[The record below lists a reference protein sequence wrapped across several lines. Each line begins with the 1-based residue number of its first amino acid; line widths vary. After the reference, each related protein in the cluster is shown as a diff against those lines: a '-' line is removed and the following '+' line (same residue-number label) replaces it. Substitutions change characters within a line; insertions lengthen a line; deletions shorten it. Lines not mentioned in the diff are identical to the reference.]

1 MTVSPKHAP
10 EAPRQPTKAGLLRRA
25 LLAPELS
32 FLMEAHN
39 GLSAKIVEEAG
50 FRGIWASGLSIS
62 AALGVRDNNEAS
74 WTQVLEI
81 LEFMSDATTIPILVD
96 GDTGYGNFNNVRR
109 LVTKLCQRGIAGV
122 CIEDKLFPKTN
133 SFLGEGQPLADID
146 EFCGKI
152 KAGKDSQLDPDFC
165 VIARIEA
172 FIAGWGLDEALRRA
186 EAYHR
191 AGADALLIHSK
202 KKTPDEIFSF
212 MKEWGDTCPIVIVP
226 TMYYSTPT
234 EQFEKRN
241 ISTVIWA
248 NHNLRAAISGMR
260 SISKQI
266 YESKSLVNVED
277 SIAPVKDVFALS
289 GQTELA
295 EAERRYL
302 PQKGKN
308 ARAIILA
315 ATRGESLGPLT
326 EDRPK
331 CMIDIRGKSLLR
343 TMLATIHESGIRNVT
358 VVSGYCE
365 ETIDVPM
372 IDLRPN
378 ADFATTGEVASLTCA
393 SDQLEDGPKCMIDI
407 RGKSLLRTMLA
418 TIHESGIRNVTVVS
432 GYCEEAINVPMIDLC
447 TNTDFA
453 TTGEVASLACAS
465 DPLGDGPCLISYGDI
480 LYRSY
485 ILDQLQE
492 SDADITVVADAL
504 WKERQTQKRSRDF
517 VQCDQPFHPDYL
529 EGDTAQLCHVGT
541 EIAADDITGE
551 WVGLALLSPTG
562 AKIVR
567 DEIEVMATDGSL
579 QKADMPDLFNRLVEA
594 GHKIRV
600 QYITGHWLDIDDP
613 FDLAKARNFL

>member
-202 KKTPDEIFSF
+202 EKTPDEIFSF

-378 ADFATTGEVASLTCA
+378 ADFATTGEVASLACA
-393 SDQLEDGPKCMIDI
+393 SDQLE
-407 RGKSLLRTMLA
+407 
-418 TIHESGIRNVTVVS
+418 
-432 GYCEEAINVPMIDLC
+432 
-447 TNTDFA
+447 
-453 TTGEVASLACAS
+453 
-465 DPLGDGPCLISYGDI
+465 DGPCLISYGDI

-517 VQCDQPFHPDYL
+517 VHCDQPFHPDYL
-529 EGDTAQLCHVGT
+529 EGDTAQLLHVGT
-541 EIAADDITGE
+541 EISDDDITGE
-551 WVGLALLSPTG
+551 WVGLALLSPVG